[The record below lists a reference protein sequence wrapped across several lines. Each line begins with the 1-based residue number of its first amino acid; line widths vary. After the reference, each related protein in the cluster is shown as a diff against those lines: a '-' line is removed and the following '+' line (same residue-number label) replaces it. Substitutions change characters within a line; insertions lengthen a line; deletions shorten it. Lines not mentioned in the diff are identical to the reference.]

1 MDYSYAQN
9 HIDSYTQPAHA
20 ALCLMHKLCTLTSS
34 QNQRCRQTS
43 LPFLTRDCTT
53 VDLASRKSVPLS
65 TRQGAL
71 LWKRSH

>member
-34 QNQRCRQTS
+34 QNQRCRQKKWDS
-43 LPFLTRDCTT
+43 ISKVKVT
-53 VDLASRKSVPLS
+53 VWAYIIKI
-65 TRQGAL
+65 
-71 LWKRSH
+71 